1 MRPAT
6 ATKRL
11 KIPSGSATG
20 APVTAV
26 VTVMLNADT
35 YCFVVAG
42 AVLENIPLRGVVG
55 RQRRTVLCHSHR
67 ASCAL
72 DGAISQARV
81 QKITAKECT
90 RMEVR
95 VSCVEKQ
102 RISQRTASSAKKLVS
117 LISRPMV
124 VS

>member
-1 MRPAT
+1 MRLAM

-20 APVTAV
+20 APVTAA
-26 VTVMLNADT
+26 VTVMLDADA
-35 YCFVVAG
+35 YCFAVAG
-42 AVLENIPLRGVVG
+42 VVLENIPLGGVVG
-55 RQRRTVLCHSHR
+55 HQSRTVLCHSRR
-67 ASCAL
+67 ALCAL
-72 DGAISQARV
+72 GGAISQARV

-117 LISRPMV
+117 LISRPLV